1 MPLMKMTYTTYY
13 EFVHEIWELHYG
25 VNFDVPIFRC
35 QWVDNQQGIGV
46 DNYGMRIVDMDK
58 VLGYKDAPWVLA
70 NHVAQVFYVDDISPK
85 SKKASKPKHVAISGK
100 QQINYWS

>member
-1 MPLMKMTYTTYY
+1 
-13 EFVHEIWELHYG
+13 
-25 VNFDVPIFRC
+25 
-35 QWVDNQQGIGV
+35 
-46 DNYGMRIVDMDK
+46 MRIVDMDK
-58 VLGYKDAPWVLA
+58 VLGYKDDPWVLA